1 MIKTILPDKN
11 GPPTYLTIHFI
22 LFSLTLHL
30 QKKTK
35 IPSLYG
41 NNHLIFTD
49 IDFFFCFTDWQQ
61 GDCTMSVKVFLFQF
75 YVQMALLMLLTESVD
90 NKQWSEEEPARRT
103 FDDMIL
109 KNYAF

>member
-1 MIKTILPDKN
+1 MV
-11 GPPTYLTIHFI
+11 
-22 LFSLTLHL
+22 
-30 QKKTK
+30 
-35 IPSLYG
+35 
-41 NNHLIFTD
+41 HLILTD

-61 GDCTMSVKVFLFQF
+61 GDCTMSVKVFPFQF

-109 KNYAF
+109 KNYAFLSSAIMVLPTCSP